1 MPASTASSAERRAAR
16 RVAWRERLLG
26 GAALVFGKLRGDKLV
41 EWDRGAPVLLYHR
54 VYGGQV
60 PSHDP
65 FGVTRSAFELQ
76 VSWLAER
83 FELCTVAELVRRFER
98 GKGAEGP
105 GPDGDGSRGVAAI
118 TFDDGY
124 ECTYREAWPV
134 LRQAGIPATLFVDTA
149 RLDGPRPAL
158 TSEELST
165 MASEGLEIA
174 SHSASHVD
182 TTTLDAGE
190 LAQEMETSRQVLESL
205 LEGPVVGFAAPYGRY
220 DAATIEAARAAGY
233 LYLCTCRQHQTNHP
247 RGDPFLVDRL
257 EINRGDDIHRVER
270 KLQGAYARVYEAWY
284 RLNPATRHWVS
295 D

>member
-1 MPASTASSAERRAAR
+1 MPVSTPSSAERRAAR

-26 GAALVFGKLRGDKLV
+26 GAALVFGKPGGDQRL
-41 EWDRGAPVLLYHR
+41 EWDRGSPVLLYHR

-60 PSHDP
+60 PSYDP

-76 VSWLAER
+76 ASWLAEH
-83 FELCTVAELVRRFER
+83 FELSTVAELLRRLEP
-98 GKGAEGP
+98 GEGSEGP
-105 GPDGDGSRGVAAI
+105 DPRQDESRAIAAI

-134 LRQAGIPATLFVDTA
+134 LRQAGVPATLFVDTA

-158 TSEELST
+158 TSEELIT
-165 MASEGLEIA
+165 MASEGLEIG
-174 SHSASHVD
+174 SHSVSHVN

-190 LAQEMETSRQVLESL
+190 LERELVESRQVLESL
-205 LEGPVVGFAAPYGRY
+205 VEGPVIGFAAPYGRY

-233 LYLCTCRQHQTNHP
+233 LYLCTCRQHQTNLP
-247 RGDPFLVDRL
+247 CSAPFLVDRL

-270 KLQGAYARVYEAWY
+270 KLQGDYARVYEAWY
-284 RLNPATRHWVS
+284 RLNAATRHWVS